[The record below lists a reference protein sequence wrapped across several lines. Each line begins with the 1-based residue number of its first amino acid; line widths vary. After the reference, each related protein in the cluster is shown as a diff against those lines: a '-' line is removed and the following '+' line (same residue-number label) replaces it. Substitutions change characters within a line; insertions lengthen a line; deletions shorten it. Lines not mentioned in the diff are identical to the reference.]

1 MNPWDIDP
9 HLYASLW
16 KLLRGWYLDRKEAR
30 SRSRPR
36 TVPKPGRQAG
46 CRA

>member
-9 HLYASLW
+9 HLYAPLW
-16 KLLRGWYLDRKEAR
+16 KLLRDWYLERKQAR
-30 SRSRPR
+30 SRALPRPVR
-36 TVPKPGRQAG
+36 QPGRQAG